1 MQWNAEISIADG
13 AIGADP
19 RAFPGLVDPGH
30 LFHLPADGRPL
41 GGREQRVILGL
52 DAPTIDNVQFSLW
65 ACDSRD
71 LEAAPVDRRWYLV
84 LLLDKFDW
92 LAGGAVVQTRL
103 DQLYQ
108 AFSADHV
115 SGLYYFRPLVAA
127 FSAAERTV
135 LFRAVGGTHGMES

>member
-1 MQWNAEISIADG
+1 MNWNTELSIANG
-13 AIGADP
+13 AVGADP

-30 LFHLPADGRPL
+30 LFYLPALGRPP
-41 GGREQRVILGL
+41 GGREPRVILGL
-52 DAPTIDNVQFSLW
+52 DAPTIDTVQFSLW
-65 ACDSRD
+65 CCDSRD
-71 LEAAPVDRRWYLV
+71 LGVAPVDRRWYLV
-84 LLLDKFDW
+84 ILLDKFSW

-127 FSAAERTV
+127 FSSADRTV
-135 LFRAVGGTHGMES
+135 LFRAVGGAHGMEC

>member
-1 MQWNAEISIADG
+1 VQWNAELSIADG
-13 AIGADP
+13 AVGADP
-19 RAFPGLVDPGH
+19 RAFPGSVDPGH
-30 LFHLPADGRPL
+30 LFHLPALGRPL

-52 DAPTIDNVQFSLW
+52 DAPTIDTVQFSLW

-71 LEAAPVDRRWYLV
+71 LEADPADRRWYLV
-84 LLLDKFDW
+84 LLLDKFLW
-92 LAGGAVVQTRL
+92 LAGGSVVQTRL

-115 SGLYYFRPLVAA
+115 SGLYYFCPINAA